1 MEKELT
7 IVIPCKNEE
16 EYIGRLL
23 EEISLQRV
31 GSTEIILA
39 DANSTD
45 GTVEEATKTS
55 FQLGLNLK
63 IAPGGL
69 PAVGRNR
76 GAFLAKTKYV
86 LFIDADVTF
95 TNKFSLLDC
104 LERTKEG
111 NFDMMTTTPV
121 YRGDGNLRA
130 SVLFYLNKLST
141 KWLSKKSPFA
151 IGAFTLVRKEKFESL
166 GGYDEGVKHTEDWLL
181 SKKISPSK
189 FLLIPDL
196 ITQDDRR
203 FKKFGY
209 WNMIKLIWRNWI
221 NRNNR
226 EYYLQDAGY
235 WLHYS

>member
-7 IVIPCKNEE
+7 IVIPCRNEE

-23 EEISLQRV
+23 EEISLQGV
-31 GSTEIILA
+31 GATEIILA

-45 GTVEEATKTS
+45 RTVEEALS
-55 FQLGLNLK
+55 SSLHLGLKLK

-86 LFIDADVTF
+86 LFVDADVTF
-95 TNKFSLLDC
+95 THKFSLLDC
-104 LERTKEG
+104 LDQMKEG
-111 NFDMMTTTPV
+111 DYDMMTTTPV
-121 YRGDGNLRA
+121 HRGDTNIRA
-130 SVLFYLNKLST
+130 SLLFFLNKIST
-141 KWLSKKSPFA
+141 RWLSRREPFA
-151 IGAFTLVRKEKFESL
+151 IGAFTLVKKEKFDEL
-166 GGYDEGVKHTEDWLL
+166 GGYDEEVKHTEDWLL
-181 SKKISPSK
+181 SKKILPSK
-189 FLLIPDL
+189 FLLITDL

-209 WNMIKLIWRNWI
+209 WRMVKLIWFNWL

-226 EYYLQDAGY
+226 EYYLNDAGY

>member
-45 GTVEEATKTS
+45 KTVEEATKTS
-55 FQLGLNLK
+55 FHLGLNLK

-86 LFIDADVTF
+86 LFVDADVTF
-95 TNKFSLLDC
+95 THKFSLLDC
-104 LERTKEG
+104 LDQMKEG
-111 NFDMMTTTPV
+111 DYEMMSTTPV
-121 YRGDGNLRA
+121 HRGDTNIRA
-130 SVLFYLNKLST
+130 SILFFLNKIST
-141 KWLSKKSPFA
+141 RWLSGREPFA
-151 IGAFTLVRKEKFESL
+151 IGAFSLVKKEKFDEL
-166 GGYDEGVKHTEDWLL
+166 GGYDEEVKHTEDWLL
-181 SKKISPSK
+181 SKKILPSK
-189 FLLIPDL
+189 FLLITDL

-209 WNMIKLIWRNWI
+209 WRMVKLIWFNWL

-226 EYYLQDAGY
+226 EYYLNDAGY

>member
-45 GTVEEATKTS
+45 KTVEEATKTS
-55 FQLGLNLK
+55 FHLGLNLK

-86 LFIDADVTF
+86 LFVDADVTF
-95 TNKFSLLDC
+95 THKFSLLEC
-104 LERTKEG
+104 LEKMEG
-111 NFDMMTTTPV
+111 KKLDMLSTTPI
-121 YRGDGNLRA
+121 YRGDGNFRA
-130 SVLFYLNKLST
+130 SALFFLNKISS
-141 KWLSKKSPFA
+141 KWLSKRLPFA
-151 IGAFTLVRKEKFESL
+151 IGAFTLVRREKFEEL
-166 GGYDEGVKHTEDWLL
+166 GGYDEEVKHTEDWLL
-181 SKKISPSK
+181 SKRISPSR
-189 FLLIPDL
+189 FLLDPDL

-209 WNMIKLIWRNWI
+209 WNMVKLLWSNLI

-226 EYYLQDAGY
+226 EYYLKDAGY

>member
-55 FQLGLNLK
+55 FHLGLNLK

-104 LERTKEG
+104 LERAKEG

-166 GGYDEGVKHTEDWLL
+166 GGYDEEVKHTEDWLL

>member
-7 IVIPCKNEE
+7 IVIPCRNEE

-23 EEISLQRV
+23 EEISLQGV
-31 GSTEIILA
+31 GATEIILA
-39 DANSTD
+39 DANSMD
-45 GTVEEATKTS
+45 RTVEEALS
-55 FQLGLNLK
+55 SSLQLGLKLK

-86 LFIDADVTF
+86 LFVDADVTF
-95 TNKFSLLDC
+95 THKCSLLDC
-104 LERTKEG
+104 LDQMKEG
-111 NFDMMTTTPV
+111 DYDMLTTTPV
-121 YRGDGNLRA
+121 HRGDTNIRA
-130 SVLFYLNKLST
+130 SLLFLLNKIST
-141 KWLSKKSPFA
+141 RWLSRREPFA
-151 IGAFTLVRKEKFESL
+151 IGAFTLVKKEKFDEL
-166 GGYDEGVKHTEDWLL
+166 GGYDEEVKHTEDWLL
-181 SKKISPSK
+181 SKKILPSK
-189 FLLIPDL
+189 FLLITDL

-209 WNMIKLIWRNWI
+209 WRMVKLIWFNWL

-226 EYYLQDAGY
+226 EYYLNDAGY